1 MANNDYI
8 NDTERAIIDKLRL
21 DFPECHVY
29 GQFPQAVDAT
39 WPAIIVQLIA
49 SGTEEK
55 FMGNKVTFGTSNTM
69 TTGEI
74 YGMMFKIHL
83 LVDIDSSI
91 TVDGTGYKQ
100 RRLLNYLMLNVANT
114 ITDLAFPSNLEIIER
129 HLRNWQEVGY
139 DPLGE
144 LWGAT
149 ATYMLSFEN
158 YRGV

>member
-8 NDTERAIIDKLRL
+8 NDTERALIDKLRL

-29 GQFPQAVDAT
+29 GQFPQAVDAN

-55 FMGNKVTFGTSNTM
+55 FMGNKVTFGSNNTM
-69 TTGEI
+69 STGEI

-83 LVDIDSSI
+83 IVDIDSTI
-91 TVDGTGYKQ
+91 VVDGTAYKQ

-114 ITDLAFPSNLEIIER
+114 ITDLGFPSNLEIIER

-144 LWGAT
+144 VWGAS
-149 ATYMLSFEN
+149 ATYMISFEN